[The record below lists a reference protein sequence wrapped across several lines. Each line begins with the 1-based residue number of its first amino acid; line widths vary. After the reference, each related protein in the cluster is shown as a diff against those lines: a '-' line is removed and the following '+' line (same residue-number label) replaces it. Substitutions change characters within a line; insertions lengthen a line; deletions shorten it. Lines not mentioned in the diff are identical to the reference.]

1 MFGGS
6 GGGSAFGTSAAAAG
20 LVSALACFSSACSV
34 KGLVDKCGGRRRGC
48 GLWRKLLVYEATR
61 YKCIRP

>member
-48 GLWRKLLVYEATR
+48 GL
-61 YKCIRP
+61 